1 MTVYLI
7 ILGDI
12 MVGSAPLY
20 GGLLASWF
28 GLDAGSTWYL
38 SRPFVVSTAYV
49 LPCKGA
55 ARAAKRLQH
64 LSCMHSFPFSNHH
77 GVLPLQLGRLHA
89 NYGC

>member
-38 SRPFVVSTAYV
+38 SRPFVVSISDS
-49 LPCKGA
+49 LC
-55 ARAAKRLQH
+55 RLQLETESIYSICVECIH
-64 LSCMHSFPFSNHH
+64 LWQPSWPASCC
-77 GVLPLQLGRLHA
+77 VCL
-89 NYGC
+89 